1 MTKKPSKAK
10 LIKYKQWETK
20 IAQSHTDHQ
29 ADNISKYKAGAED
42 VQQLE
47 TKITQSHTDHQADNI
62 SKYKAGA

>member
-1 MTKKPSKAK
+1 M
-10 LIKYKQWETK
+10 KQLETK

-29 ADNISKYKAGAED
+29 ADNISKYKAGAWD

-47 TKITQSHTDHQADNI
+47 TTVSKIAQSHTDHQADNI